1 MTQEDLLLEQF
12 ARDVEAYLKAA
23 YFIGKYYFSIHTGK
37 ERKDYGLLPEQQVPL
52 EVQRQMQRE
61 NLVPIFHE
69 YIHYIHE
76 ISTPVGNV
84 GLSLDLIK
92 KSLFSNFFDPR
103 KDSCESLGMT
113 GELRD
118 RYRYMN
124 ASKALL
130 EGSKS
135 VNTKILK
142 IELAGNLLQ
151 DFQILSGD
159 MLASRSIEIP
169 ILTAKIHQNDRFEAV
184 NLYFGKFFIYEGLA
198 YELDRELDRQLSGRS
213 TIQDDMR
220 FTEYTVLRLVAL
232 KIYPSIDTKSFLT
245 LASLSLA
252 YINCGFVFIDLL
264 HGLKKRVDAGERMED
279 ILEQFKQKVRELML
293 EQSDDFEGAQEEI
306 IAIFAGRPQLLTA
319 FQYIC
324 GHAKATYTIRKTE
337 PTFEVDLMFSG
348 QFETLLEKAPICD
361 YMYQFA
367 DLDSYGRDFLG
378 TSSMDNATS
387 QACKVLI
394 SYSHYQ
400 ECHREFSTSKL
411 ESRNIETPCPFFS
424 CCTLQ
429 LRQDHAKICGSRPWR
444 IFEVSARTDQRYCW
458 YGNGVMEFKGVT
470 EPQIPI

>member
-1 MTQEDLLLEQF
+1 
-12 ARDVEAYLKAA
+12 
-23 YFIGKYYFSIHTGK
+23 
-37 ERKDYGLLPEQQVPL
+37 
-52 EVQRQMQRE
+52 MQRE

-113 GELRD
+113 GDLCD

-135 VNTKILK
+135 VNAKILK
-142 IELAGNLLQ
+142 IELAGNQLQ
-151 DFQILSGD
+151 NFQILSGD
-159 MLASRSIEIP
+159 MLGSRSIEIP
-169 ILTAKIHQNDRFEAV
+169 ILTAEIYQNDKFEV
-184 NLYFGKFFIYEGLA
+184 DLYFGKFFIYEGLA
-198 YELDRELDRQLSGRS
+198 YELDRELDKQLLGLSVIR
-213 TIQDDMR
+213 DDMR

-232 KIYPSIDTKSFLT
+232 KIYPDIDTKSFLT
-245 LASLSLA
+245 VASLSLA

-264 HGLKKRVDAGERMED
+264 RVLKKRVDAGERLED
-279 ILEQFKQKVRELML
+279 VLEQLKQQVRELMAG
-293 EQSDDFEGAQEEI
+293 QSDDFEGAQEEI
-306 IAIFAGRPQLLTA
+306 IAIFTGRPQLLTA

-324 GHAKATYTIRKTE
+324 GQAKATYAIRKAD
-337 PTFEVDLMFSG
+337 PTFEVDLIFSG
-348 QFETLLEKAPICD
+348 QFETLLEKASICD
-361 YMYQFA
+361 YMYQFT
-367 DLDSYGRDFLG
+367 DLDSFSRDFLG
-378 TSSMDNATS
+378 TSSMDDATS

-400 ECHREFSTSKL
+400 ECHREFSTAKL

-424 CCTLQ
+424 CCNLQ
-429 LRQDHAKICGSRPWR
+429 LRQEHAKICASRPWR

-458 YGNGVMEFKGVT
+458 YGNGVLEFKGIT
-470 EPQIPI
+470 EP